1 MDMVVVNKT
10 PKTSTTSTTRKKRST
25 TTTTTT
31 TTSNKKMRR
40 ATPAP
45 AAPTTSIADLPDS
58 VLAGSVFPY
67 LDLKYNLTKNV
78 LTKVL
83 RGKQGAARL

>member
-1 MDMVVVNKT
+1 
-10 PKTSTTSTTRKKRST
+10 
-25 TTTTTT
+25 
-31 TTSNKKMRR
+31 MRR